1 VTGGAVA
8 LRDLGRRLAARREA
22 AGLTQEELAR
32 RTNYSRSA
40 ISTAELGIR
49 PASVRFWANCDA
61 ALGSGGELAAAR
73 HSIESCQ
80 AHGRTAASHASGQ
93 LTATMWRAEPETR
106 PGERAAVRSK
116 PVRITVDLT
125 PELHRLLAGWTAA
138 TAAGLGVPR
147 LTTADGIRSMI
158 RATTADE
165 EVSAVVTRLLRRDT
179 EQ

>member
-1 VTGGAVA
+1 
-8 LRDLGRRLAARREA
+8 
-22 AGLTQEELAR
+22 
-32 RTNYSRSA
+32 
-40 ISTAELGIR
+40 
-49 PASVRFWANCDA
+49 
-61 ALGSGGELAAAR
+61 
-73 HSIESCQ
+73 
-80 AHGRTAASHASGQ
+80 
-93 LTATMWRAEPETR
+93 MWRAEPETR